1 MGPMWILDPPCAGA
15 ALLADS
21 PRAMLNL
28 IFRHRARMSA
38 IYGRVEPVGLA
49 GERFEKAPAIR
60 RPAPTSPGQVGRKG
74 ALTLAVPMP
83 KRIRRKAS

>member
-1 MGPMWILDPPCAGA
+1 
-15 ALLADS
+15 
-21 PRAMLNL
+21 
-28 IFRHRARMSA
+28 MSA